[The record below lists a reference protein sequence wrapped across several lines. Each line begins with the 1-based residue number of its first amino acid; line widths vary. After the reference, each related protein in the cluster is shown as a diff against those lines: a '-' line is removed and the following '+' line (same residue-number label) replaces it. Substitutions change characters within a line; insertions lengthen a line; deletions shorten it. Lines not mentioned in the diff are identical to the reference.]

1 MFGWLRPSRNFL
13 SIRRLDLVEAARA
26 SSALPEFAQACAT
39 RVCAPVLC
47 AKTNMPDL
55 LEVVAIFGS
64 NPAAVPGTALRR
76 APPLAQTDP
85 PFFDLWNPGLSCF
98 FFFWNLSLLYIFSF
112 LEP

>member
-1 MFGWLRPSRNFL
+1 MGRGLGRL
-13 SIRRLDLVEAARA
+13 LAGIRRRCLVGPR
-26 SSALPEFAQACAT
+26 SAGSLTLE
-39 RVCAPVLC
+39 RGVLC

-76 APPLAQTDP
+76 APPTQTDP
-85 PFFDLWNPGLSCF
+85 PFFDLWNSGLSYF
-98 FFFWNLSLLYIFSF
+98 FFFWNLSLSYIFSF

>member
-1 MFGWLRPSRNFL
+1 MFPDTYSYPREPARACARLR
-13 SIRRLDLVEAARA
+13 EAARA

-47 AKTNMPDL
+47 GKTNMPDL

-85 PFFDLWNPGLSCF
+85 PFFYLWNPGLSCF
-98 FFFWNLSLLYIFSF
+98 FFFWNLSLSYIFSF